1 MKSNKSKLIQKKQT
15 ELSWFRRRTK
25 HLFYSY
31 FGFGIL
37 WLLNCFT
44 IMKSHWAG
52 DDWPNSQTP
61 FWIGW
66 RYGSLSL
73 WNVLTEALF
82 WNSQWMNGAGRFY
95 PIHWIESRL
104 IFSYL
109 REHWEYKLYQ
119 TALLAFAGLLL
130 SYVVYVLSKSHTLS
144 IATLMMLSLTV
155 QFRRDFDPHI
165 AFAVMLPSLLI
176 RVLFAIL
183 FSYLAAKSPRII
195 NGVGYGFAA
204 GILYFMAMSTYEFGF
219 LLFPTLYFAFLIGT
233 RDKRHEQAQDMK
245 PKVRNFLSSSPRFLP
260 ILFSWIGYGI
270 FVFGYLRPNATSI
283 SGSYVLGLSW
293 KSIPVFMSQAFMG
306 LPGLAFRAQDFL
318 ISFSTLVLLVIVFLI
333 SKKTFNFFDEYVGK
347 REFVSQ
353 SGKTDQNQ
361 NSKTGSNSILLI
373 LIALNL
379 MLAPGFMM
387 SMQPSWW
394 DRADLAHSYLG
405 VMITEFGTALLLS
418 FMLLKSPFLSLSS
431 QIRPFKK
438 RKRKT

>member
-1 MKSNKSKLIQKKQT
+1 
-15 ELSWFRRRTK
+15 
-25 HLFYSY
+25 
-31 FGFGIL
+31 
-37 WLLNCFT
+37 
-44 IMKSHWAG
+44 MKSHWAG

-61 FWIGW
+61 YWIEW

-73 WNVLTEALF
+73 WNVLTEGLF

-95 PIHWIESRL
+95 PIHWIESRF

-119 TALLAFAGLLL
+119 TASLALAGLLF
-130 SYVVYVLSKSHTLS
+130 SYVIYVLSKSHKLS
-144 IATLMMLSLTV
+144 ISTLMMLSLTV

-176 RVLFAIL
+176 RVLLAIL
-183 FSYLAAKSPRII
+183 FSYLAAKSQKTIQGI
-195 NGVGYGFAA
+195 GFGFAS

-219 LLFPTLYFAFLIGT
+219 LLFPTLYFAFLIGS
-233 RDKRHEQAQDMK
+233 RDRPKAREQSTNLK
-245 PKVRNFLSSSPRFLP
+245 FKVLLSLSPRFLP
-260 ILFSWIGYGI
+260 IILSWIGYGI

-293 KSIPVFMSQAFMG
+293 KSIPVFVSQAFMG
-306 LPGLAFRAQDFL
+306 LPGLAFRTQDFL
-318 ISFSTLVLLVIVFLI
+318 ISFSTIAVLTIVLLI
-333 SKKTFNFFDEYVGK
+333 SKKTFNSFDEYVRKQELVNQNGNP
-347 REFVSQ
+347 
-353 SGKTDQNQ
+353 DQNY
-361 NSKTGSNSILLI
+361 NSRTGSNSILLI

-379 MLAPGFMM
+379 ILAPGFMM

-418 FMLLKSPFLSLSS
+418 HLLLKSPFLNEFSHVY
-431 QIRPFKK
+431 PFKT
-438 RKRKT
+438 RKRKL

>member
-1 MKSNKSKLIQKKQT
+1 MKSNKSKLIQNKQIDS
-15 ELSWFRRRTK
+15 SWFGLRSK
-25 HLFYSY
+25 NLFYAY

-37 WLLNCFT
+37 WLLNCLT

-61 FWIGW
+61 YWIQW
-66 RYGSLSL
+66 RYGSLSI

-95 PIHWIESRL
+95 PIHWIESRF

-109 REHWEYKLYQ
+109 REHWEYKFYQ
-119 TALLAFAGLLL
+119 TASLALAGFLF

-144 IATLMMLSLTV
+144 IASIMMLSLTV

-176 RVLFAIL
+176 RVLLAIL
-183 FSYLAAKSPRII
+183 FSYLAAKSPKTVS
-195 NGVGYGFAA
+195 GVGFGFAA

-219 LLFPTLYFAFLIGT
+219 LLFPTLYFAYLIGL
-233 RDKRHEQAQDMK
+233 RDKSHVHEQYTKVM
-245 PKVRNFLSSSPRFLP
+245 PKILVIISPRFMP
-260 ILFSWIGYGI
+260 ILVSWVGYGI
-270 FVFGYLRPNATSI
+270 FVFAYLRPNATSI
-283 SGSYVLGLSW
+283 SGSYVLGISW
-293 KSIPVFMSQAFMG
+293 KSIPVFISQSFMG

-318 ISFSTLVLLVIVFLI
+318 ISFSTIAVLAIVFWI
-333 SKKTFNFFDEYVGK
+333 SKRTFSSFDDFLGMQEVVHHNDNPY
-347 REFVSQ
+347 Q
-353 SGKTDQNQ
+353 SH
-361 NSKTGSNSILLI
+361 NSRVGSNSVLLA

-379 MLAPGFMM
+379 ILAPGLMM

-394 DRADLAHSYLG
+394 ERADLAHSYLG

-418 FMLLKSPFLSLSS
+418 ILLLKSPFLREYIKVNR
-431 QIRPFKK
+431 IRNKK
-438 RKRKT
+438 RKK

>member
-1 MKSNKSKLIQKKQT
+1 MKSNKSQLT
-15 ELSWFRRRTK
+15 RNRHSDSSWFGVRSK
-25 HLFYSY
+25 NLFYAY

-37 WLLNCFT
+37 WLLNCLT

-52 DDWPNSQTP
+52 DDWPNGQTP
-61 FWIGW
+61 YWIQW
-66 RYGSLSL
+66 RYGSLSI
-73 WNVLTEALF
+73 WNILTEALF

-95 PIHWIESRL
+95 PIHWIESRF

-109 REHWEYKLYQ
+109 QEHWEYKLYQ
-119 TALLAFAGLLL
+119 TASLALAGFLF
-130 SYVVYVLSKSHTLS
+130 SYVIYVLSKSHTLS

-176 RVLFAIL
+176 RVLLAIL
-183 FSYLAAKSPRII
+183 FSYLAAKSRKTVEGI
-195 NGVGYGFAA
+195 GFGFAS

-219 LLFPTLYFAFLIGT
+219 LLFPTLYFAFLVGS
-233 RDKRHEQAQDMK
+233 RDKFHRDEQNS
-245 PKVRNFLSSSPRFLP
+245 KVMSQILSSFSPRFFP
-260 ILFSWIGYGI
+260 ILLSWIGYGI

-283 SGSYVLGLSW
+283 SGSYVLSLSW
-293 KSIPVFMSQAFMG
+293 KSIPVLISQSFMG

-318 ISFSTLVLLVIVFLI
+318 ISFSSLVVITIVFWI
-333 SKKTFNFFDEYVGK
+333 SKKTFNSFDG
-347 REFVSQ
+347 FVAKQ
-353 SGKTDQNQ
+353 EIVNHNENPHQNQ
-361 NSKTGSNSILLI
+361 NSRFGSNSVLLI

-379 MLAPGFMM
+379 ILAPGLMM

-418 FMLLKSPFLSLSS
+418 VLLLKSPFLREYIQVSR
-431 QIRPFKK
+431 IRN
-438 RKRKT
+438 RKRKK